1 MSSSKS
7 FYSLASR
14 PFMTVPRVGSFHPSP
29 DATKAIDG
37 LCRVVK
43 RAEGIGLLVGPTGC
57 GKSLLLSCLRERLEG
72 DYAVA
77 ILSGARICTRRGLWQ
92 SILSDLDEA
101 YRGLDEE
108 ELRIGLV
115 DRIRGLAATGSGLVV
130 LVDESHTLPR
140 RLLEELRLLTGVVT
154 AYPAVHLV
162 LAGTIRLE
170 EMLGESDLEGIAQRI
185 AVRGYLEALDYEE
198 TCRYVRTQMYCAG
211 LDWDTKFEP
220 ECDAVVFSLTEG
232 VPRLI
237 NQLCDQAMRLAEQ
250 RNAENVGKHDLASAW
265 EEIQCLPAPASLQSE
280 ISRPNTMSNAD
291 ELEQIDASLSTEAD
305 YAEEEVVEE
314 SCFGNDTES
323 AIIEFGSF
331 EEEAQPDDQHI
342 ETDGDTSD
350 ANTTLSFAERSS
362 AESYESQEVTEK
374 QQREEDEPSSV
385 GFEESQ
391 RATEF
396 AVEALIKEAQQGLE
410 KDFYRNEE
418 LKQLSPFQKDD
429 LCLGSD
435 IELVFDPPF
444 DSEDEAKRPDPFAE
458 CFAEEEEVVERFVME
473 GPDDFHRRLHVAS
486 REGLSINRQLSE
498 LSTSESIEKEQKNI
512 AAKVKETP
520 PSVSRETNQHVERK
534 DVEAELDDSDMVVI
548 EEDRFPDP
556 NSTHS
561 TVAAVRLSDYS
572 RLFAR
577 LRRGGRMGTS
587 SESGSNINKN
597 GAR

>member
-1 MSSSKS
+1 MSSPKS
-7 FYSLASR
+7 FYHLASR

-37 LCRVVK
+37 LLRVVK

-57 GKSLLLSCLRERLEG
+57 GKSLLLSCLRERLES

-170 EMLGESDLEGIAQRI
+170 EMLGEPDLEGIAQRI

-250 RNAENVGKHDLASAW
+250 RNADQAGKHDLASAW

-280 ISRPNTMSNAD
+280 I
-291 ELEQIDASLSTEAD
+291 
-305 YAEEEVVEE
+305 
-314 SCFGNDTES
+314 
-323 AIIEFGSF
+323 
-331 EEEAQPDDQHI
+331 
-342 ETDGDTSD
+342 
-350 ANTTLSFAERSS
+350 
-362 AESYESQEVTEK
+362 
-374 QQREEDEPSSV
+374 
-385 GFEESQ
+385 
-391 RATEF
+391 
-396 AVEALIKEAQQGLE
+396 
-410 KDFYRNEE
+410 
-418 LKQLSPFQKDD
+418 
-429 LCLGSD
+429 
-435 IELVFDPPF
+435 
-444 DSEDEAKRPDPFAE
+444 
-458 CFAEEEEVVERFVME
+458 
-473 GPDDFHRRLHVAS
+473 
-486 REGLSINRQLSE
+486 
-498 LSTSESIEKEQKNI
+498 
-512 AAKVKETP
+512 
-520 PSVSRETNQHVERK
+520 
-534 DVEAELDDSDMVVI
+534 
-548 EEDRFPDP
+548 
-556 NSTHS
+556 
-561 TVAAVRLSDYS
+561 
-572 RLFAR
+572 
-577 LRRGGRMGTS
+577 
-587 SESGSNINKN
+587 
-597 GAR
+597 